1 MVDIQTVSIA
11 IASASVALVA
21 IYNAFQVRHQSKVR
35 QTELVTKLYSIYA
48 SEGFQKDW
56 HVFMEEETNDYNTY
70 RKKYAIEI
78 PPTALFFTEIG
89 VLLSKKL
96 IDIDLVDSLFGG
108 VLMRY
113 WQRVKP
119 LLESGRR
126 ELNEPRWGWGLE
138 YLCNEMKKREQR
150 Q

>member
-1 MVDIQTVSIA
+1 MLQRDFKKKGTYSWKKK
-11 IASASVALVA
+11 LTTTTL
-21 IYNAFQVRHQSKVR
+21 
-35 QTELVTKLYSIYA
+35 TEKN
-48 SEGFQKDW
+48 
-56 HVFMEEETNDYNTY
+56 M
-70 RKKYAIEI
+70 REI